1 MSATA
6 GQVIFDKQEQVQK
19 VEAILL
25 EGEALIAVYDCI
37 GAGTGFVGVTDKRII
52 LQDNSFVGKKVA
64 LTSLPYSKVTSVS
77 FVSDKS
83 MFGKFASSSSVAIT
97 VGSHSHE
104 ADFRGE
110 EKAKHVHDLVLWRLL
125 NA

>member
-1 MSATA
+1 MSIDL
-6 GQVIFDKQEQVQK
+6 VVFDKQEQVQK
-19 VEAILL
+19 VEAMLL
-25 EGEALIAVYDCI
+25 EGETLIAVYDCI
-37 GAGTGFVGVTDKRII
+37 GAGTGFVGVTDLRII
-52 LQDNSFVGKKVA
+52 LQDNSFVGKKIA

-77 FVSDKS
+77 FVQDRS

-110 EKAKHVHDLVLWRLL
+110 DKARYVHDLVLRRLL
-125 NA
+125 DR